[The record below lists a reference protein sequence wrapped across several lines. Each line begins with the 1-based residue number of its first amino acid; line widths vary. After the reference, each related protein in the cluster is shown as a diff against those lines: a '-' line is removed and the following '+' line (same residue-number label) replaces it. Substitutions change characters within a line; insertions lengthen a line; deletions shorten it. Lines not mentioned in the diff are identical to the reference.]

1 MAFPS
6 LVAVVALMLLAS
18 EGCTHAGLRGAFHES
33 APKGGG
39 APTKVLAVYEPWFG
53 HPRHINVGY
62 SSQDPVTLKKQ
73 IDEAK
78 KLGISGFVVDWYGDR
93 EPFIDKAYGLLQ
105 SLAAGQ
111 NFSVA
116 MMYDETDQEAGP
128 ATDDALVA
136 FDSFHDKYLTPGTG
150 GSQAYLTYKG
160 RPVIFIFPKANHT
173 DWNRV
178 RTEVNKW
185 STPPLLIFEYRK
197 SPYTSDFDGF
207 YAWINPGQKGWAP
220 DGSHWGEDYLRDYYQ
235 TMQSKYPDKIPVGA
249 AWAGFDDR
257 KASWGLSRFI
267 SQRCGKTL
275 SDTMKISREY
285 YPADDPIP
293 FLVIATWNDYE
304 EGTALER
311 GSSKCDGGSASHSS
325 AE

>member
-1 MAFPS
+1 MTFPS
-6 LVAVVALMLLAS
+6 IVTVVALLLLAFD
-18 EGCTHAGLRGAFHES
+18 GCTHTGLHGTFREK

-53 HPRHINVGY
+53 HPKHINVGY
-62 SSQDPVTLKKQ
+62 SSQDPVTLRKQ
-73 IDEAK
+73 IEEAK
-78 KLGISGFVVDWYGDR
+78 KLDISGFVVDWYGDR

-105 SLAAGQ
+105 LQAAEQ
-111 NFSVA
+111 NFSIA
-116 MMYDETDQEAGP
+116 MMYDETRQEREA

-136 FDSFHDKYLTPGTG
+136 FDTFHEKYLTPGVA

-173 DWNRV
+173 DWSRV

-197 SPYTSDFDGF
+197 TPYTSDFDGF
-207 YAWINPGQKGWAP
+207 YAWVNPGNQGWAP
-220 DGSHWGEDYLRDYYQ
+220 DGSHWGGDYLRNFYK

-257 KASWGLSRFI
+257 KASWSLGRYM

-275 SDTMKISREY
+275 ADTMKISREY

-293 FLVIATWNDYE
+293 FLLIATWNDYE
-304 EGTALER
+304 EGTAIER
-311 GSSKCDGGSASHSS
+311 GSAKCGSGEKHHA